1 MLVELKMIESYVLR
15 KNKPLIDGK
24 YFYVLVEGK
33 VDKNGYSTGG
43 DISLDRDGSINTL
56 EDCIF
61 LRMLVFS
68 KSKRFKKL
76 KLYEQ

>member
-15 KNKPLIDGK
+15 KNKPLIDAK

-33 VDKNGYSTGG
+33 VDKSGYASGVE
-43 DISLDRDGSINTL
+43 ISIERDGGINTL

-68 KSKRFKKL
+68 KTKRFHKI
-76 KLYEQ
+76 KLY